1 MNLAI
6 TLNDGTVI
14 YPSFDPAHAEGLSAF
29 YNEQVRMGGIKAWTV
44 I

>member
-14 YPSFDPAHAEGLSAF
+14 YPSFDPAHAEGLSYF
-29 YNEQVRMGGIKAWTV
+29 YNEQVRMGGIRAWAV